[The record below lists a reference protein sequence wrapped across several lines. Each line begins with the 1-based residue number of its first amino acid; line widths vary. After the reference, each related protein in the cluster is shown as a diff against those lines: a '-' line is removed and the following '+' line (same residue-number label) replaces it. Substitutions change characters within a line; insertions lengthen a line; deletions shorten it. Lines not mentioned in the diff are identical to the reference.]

1 MAQDSGTR
9 RKESHCKVKVFV
21 EDENDNVPQFNIN
34 PIITR
39 VREDAKIGHFVTN
52 VRFYLQYECSKRGG
66 YES

>member
-52 VRFYLQYECSKRGG
+52 VRLYQEFEGSKRGVFK
-66 YES
+66 